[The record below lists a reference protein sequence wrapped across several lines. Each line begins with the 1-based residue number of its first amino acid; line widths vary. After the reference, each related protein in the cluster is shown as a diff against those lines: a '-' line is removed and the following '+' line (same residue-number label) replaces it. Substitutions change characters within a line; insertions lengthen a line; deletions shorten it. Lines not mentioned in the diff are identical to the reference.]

1 MTSYQLWDPRAA
13 AIAVLLFFAVAGCS
27 TGSHMERGFVNS
39 SPAPQRGMS
48 ILVTP
53 FQNLTTHPGAG
64 SAMARIMAA
73 ELYQE
78 GQFSVQEA
86 PVLSVERGR
95 EELPAGDAVALARA
109 AGADAVLS
117 GSVTE
122 FDYRR
127 GFRKQP
133 VVGISV
139 RLVRTDGTVLWAASG
154 SEAGSAYLG
163 RDSLT
168 GAAQRMAMR
177 LVQGLASSMRE
188 DKP

>member
-1 MTSYQLWDPRAA
+1 MNIRSLCCRSVVPLLLL
-13 AIAVLLFFAVAGCS
+13 AVLAGCS
-27 TGSHMERGFVNS
+27 TGFHLERGFINS
-39 SPAPQRGMS
+39 SPAPQLGMS
-48 ILVTP
+48 VLVVP

-64 SAMARIMAA
+64 QAVARIMAA
-73 ELYQE
+73 EMYQE
-78 GQFSVQEA
+78 GLFTVQEA
-86 PVLSVERGR
+86 PSLSMEQPPEDGPVAE
-95 EELPAGDAVALARA
+95 AVAQARA

-122 FDYRR
+122 YDYRR

-133 VVGISV
+133 VVGASI
-139 RLVRTDGTVLWAASG
+139 RLVRTDGTVLWAVSA

-177 LVQGLASSMRE
+177 LVQALALTMKE
-188 DKP
+188 EKP

>member
-1 MTSYQLWDPRAA
+1 MKAHPLNYRY
-13 AIAVLLFFAVAGCS
+13 AVALLLLLLAGCS
-27 TGSHMERGFVNS
+27 TGFHLERGFVNS

-48 ILVTP
+48 VLVVP
-53 FQNLTTHPGAG
+53 FRNLTTHPGAG
-64 SAMARIMAA
+64 LAMGRIMAA
-73 ELYQE
+73 ELYQQ
-78 GQFSVQEA
+78 GVFAVHEA
-86 PVLSVERGR
+86 PGLNMEREPKHGPVA
-95 EELPAGDAVALARA
+95 EAVAQARA

-133 VVGISV
+133 VVGVSI
-139 RLVRTDGTVLWAASG
+139 RLVRTDGTVLWAVSATETG
-154 SEAGSAYLG
+154 NAYLG

-177 LVQGLASSMRE
+177 LVQALALTMKE
-188 DKP
+188 EKP